1 MADAMGQFVWYELM
15 TTDADAAEEFYRSVI
30 GWGVQDA
37 SRPEFRYTIFTAG
50 EIPVGGL
57 MDLPDAAREMGAGP
71 GWMGYIAVDD
81 VDARAAM
88 VAEAGGKIHR
98 SPDDI
103 PEVGRFA
110 VVADPQGA
118 AFVLFKSLMDQ
129 PVPSAPLG
137 TPGHGGWR
145 ELHAADWEPAFAF
158 YSGLLGWTKAEAMD
172 MGPMG
177 VYQLFARGAEP
188 IGGMMTKQDAVPH
201 PFWLFYFNVEGTTEA
216 AGRVEAAGGRVLN
229 GPMEVPGGMWILHC
243 IDPQGAMFALVAA
256 RR

>member
-1 MADAMGQFVWYELM
+1 
-15 TTDADAAEEFYRSVI
+15 
-30 GWGVQDA
+30 
-37 SRPEFRYTIFTAG
+37 
-50 EIPVGGL
+50 
-57 MDLPDAAREMGAGP
+57 
-71 GWMGYIAVDD
+71 
-81 VDARAAM
+81 
-88 VAEAGGKIHR
+88 
-98 SPDDI
+98 
-103 PEVGRFA
+103 
-110 VVADPQGA
+110 
-118 AFVLFKSLMDQ
+118 
-129 PVPSAPLG
+129 
-137 TPGHGGWR
+137 
-145 ELHAADWEPAFAF
+145 
-158 YSGLLGWTKAEAMD
+158 